1 MYSVLLLRH
10 YQGRKHPTSASCL
23 MTPEPQRKIPEG
35 RARPATLRCPELVT
49 LLALPALVFL
59 AGGAMAQAQGIARP
73 ILSTGQPDATS
84 IQTHATE
91 KLGQPRLTE
100 SSFNVANLPP
110 IESIG
115 AGTDIRPF
123 LAPGVPADLTR
134 AALRRA
140 WLTDPA
146 IHDFI
151 GLSENSWDFN
161 AQDGVLGFGSLIP
174 DSPRQLLARTTR
186 EAERSD
192 TERLAPIPTVEAVQ
206 VRGSA
211 QVE

>member
-35 RARPATLRCPELVT
+35 RARPATLRCAELVT

-91 KLGQPRLTE
+91 KLAQPHPTKSLL
-100 SSFNVANLPP
+100 NAANLPP

-161 AQDGVLGFGSLIP
+161 AQDGVPGFGSP
-174 DSPRQLLARTTR
+174 THQLSARMTG
-186 EAERSD
+186 EAEKSD
-192 TERLAPIPTVEAVQ
+192 TERLVRIPTVAAVQ
-206 VRGSA
+206 APSSA
-211 QVE
+211 QVK